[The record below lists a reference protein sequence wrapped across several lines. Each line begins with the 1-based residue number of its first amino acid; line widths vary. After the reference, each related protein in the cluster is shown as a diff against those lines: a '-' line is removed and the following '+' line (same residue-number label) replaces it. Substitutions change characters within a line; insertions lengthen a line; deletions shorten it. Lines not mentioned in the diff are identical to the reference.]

1 MASNK
6 ITKKDLNE
14 MAVRSMAEQCCFSF
28 ERMQAVGFCYGMT
41 KCFRKI
47 HGDNNEEMAAALKN
61 NLDFINTEPHMAA
74 ILQGLIV
81 SMEEAG
87 QDRTMIHSLKT
98 GLFGPLA
105 GLGDAIWWYTAM
117 PIIASICCSL
127 ATQNNVLGP
136 IFYIL
141 FWALTAIF
149 SRIWF
154 VRLGYNAGVNSIK
167 FIGDNAAYISKAAG
181 ILGVMVVGGL
191 IPSYVSFAFPETLVI
206 SSVSVQGI
214 FDSIM
219 PNILPLGFVFLLYW
233 LFKKKNVNT
242 MKLILFSMNF
252 FGVMQPACGV
262 MALEVHPLH
271 KKKGA
276 ALYMI
281 RYAERYA
288 RENGALLTM
297 LLPFNIGFYRRMGYG
312 FGGKLYEYHLPTGAL
327 PRLDGEVRAHL
338 RLLQP
343 EEFDQAMDC
352 QRRFAARNHGMVEK
366 FDEELRGARGDIQ
379 VRRMGYYDGGRLLGY
394 AAYRLE
400 SASACNY
407 TQNRL
412 SVEELVYENGTVLR
426 ALLGGLRMQE
436 DLAQTVIL
444 RTGEEDFHHLL
455 DDPQDV
461 SGNYIDYGFLQT
473 NVSAVGTMFKLTDGA
488 DFVRRTG
495 YRNFPAGTLTA
506 AFRYRDEMADR
517 EEELRI
523 GFADGRWA
531 VAEGTAD
538 VTVICRQGDLAA
550 LLMGSCG
557 LTALLRLG
565 AASADD
571 AEKAWQLAQ
580 LLYCVQKPWL
590 NADY

>member
-47 HGDNNEEMAAALKN
+47 HGDNNEEMAAAMAN

-87 QDRTMIHSLKT
+87 QNREMIHSLKT

-154 VRLGYNAGVNSIK
+154 VRLGYNAGVSSIK

-219 PNILPLGFVFLLYW
+219 PNILPLGVVFLLYW

-242 MKLILFSMNF
+242 MKLILL
-252 FGVMQPACGV
+252 VIV
-262 MALEVHPLH
+262 
-271 KKKGA
+271 
-276 ALYMI
+276 
-281 RYAERYA
+281 
-288 RENGALLTM
+288 
-297 LLPFNIGFYRRMGYG
+297 
-312 FGGKLYEYHLPTGAL
+312 
-327 PRLDGEVRAHL
+327 
-338 RLLQP
+338 
-343 EEFDQAMDC
+343 
-352 QRRFAARNHGMVEK
+352 
-366 FDEELRGARGDIQ
+366 
-379 VRRMGYYDGGRLLGY
+379 
-394 AAYRLE
+394 
-400 SASACNY
+400 
-407 TQNRL
+407 L
-412 SVEELVYENGTVLR
+412 SV
-426 ALLGGLRMQE
+426 ALSFLGIM
-436 DLAQTVIL
+436 
-444 RTGEEDFHHLL
+444 
-455 DDPQDV
+455 
-461 SGNYIDYGFLQT
+461 
-473 NVSAVGTMFKLTDGA
+473 
-488 DFVRRTG
+488 
-495 YRNFPAGTLTA
+495 
-506 AFRYRDEMADR
+506 
-517 EEELRI
+517 
-523 GFADGRWA
+523 
-531 VAEGTAD
+531 
-538 VTVICRQGDLAA
+538 
-550 LLMGSCG
+550 
-557 LTALLRLG
+557 
-565 AASADD
+565 
-571 AEKAWQLAQ
+571 
-580 LLYCVQKPWL
+580 
-590 NADY
+590 

>member
-1 MASNK
+1 MHQSSNHSKFQRMRRRLDLFRQKKEEQSVSHPLRACLPFLCATGVLMTTVVTAASCTLCYRVDAQGQSLAFFHDVATYDAAVSQAETRASK
-6 ITKKDLNE
+6 ILETQYSLNQDLSVRATLAPKDQIESLSGVTGSLMESIPELEHVYTLSVDGTMVGAAQDPSVITQALNLVKE
-14 MAVRSMAEQCCFSF
+14 RYTTPETRSLHIDSQVDIRYQYLPADTGEST
-28 ERMQAVGFCYGMT
+28 A
-41 KCFRKI
+41 
-47 HGDNNEEMAAALKN
+47 EEMAAALKN

-242 MKLILFSMNF
+242 MKLILL
-252 FGVMQPACGV
+252 VIA
-262 MALEVHPLH
+262 
-271 KKKGA
+271 
-276 ALYMI
+276 
-281 RYAERYA
+281 
-288 RENGALLTM
+288 
-297 LLPFNIGFYRRMGYG
+297 
-312 FGGKLYEYHLPTGAL
+312 
-327 PRLDGEVRAHL
+327 
-338 RLLQP
+338 
-343 EEFDQAMDC
+343 
-352 QRRFAARNHGMVEK
+352 
-366 FDEELRGARGDIQ
+366 
-379 VRRMGYYDGGRLLGY
+379 
-394 AAYRLE
+394 
-400 SASACNY
+400 
-407 TQNRL
+407 L
-412 SVEELVYENGTVLR
+412 SVVLSF
-426 ALLGGLRMQE
+426 LGIM
-436 DLAQTVIL
+436 
-444 RTGEEDFHHLL
+444 
-455 DDPQDV
+455 
-461 SGNYIDYGFLQT
+461 
-473 NVSAVGTMFKLTDGA
+473 
-488 DFVRRTG
+488 
-495 YRNFPAGTLTA
+495 
-506 AFRYRDEMADR
+506 
-517 EEELRI
+517 
-523 GFADGRWA
+523 
-531 VAEGTAD
+531 
-538 VTVICRQGDLAA
+538 
-550 LLMGSCG
+550 
-557 LTALLRLG
+557 
-565 AASADD
+565 
-571 AEKAWQLAQ
+571 
-580 LLYCVQKPWL
+580 
-590 NADY
+590 

>member
-47 HGDNNEEMAAALKN
+47 HGDNNEEMAAAMAN

-87 QDRTMIHSLKT
+87 QNREMIHSLKT
-98 GLFGPLA
+98 GLFDPLA

-154 VRLGYNAGVNSIK
+154 VRLGYNAGVSSIK

-242 MKLILFSMNF
+242 MKLILL
-252 FGVMQPACGV
+252 VIA
-262 MALEVHPLH
+262 
-271 KKKGA
+271 
-276 ALYMI
+276 
-281 RYAERYA
+281 
-288 RENGALLTM
+288 
-297 LLPFNIGFYRRMGYG
+297 
-312 FGGKLYEYHLPTGAL
+312 
-327 PRLDGEVRAHL
+327 
-338 RLLQP
+338 
-343 EEFDQAMDC
+343 
-352 QRRFAARNHGMVEK
+352 
-366 FDEELRGARGDIQ
+366 
-379 VRRMGYYDGGRLLGY
+379 
-394 AAYRLE
+394 
-400 SASACNY
+400 
-407 TQNRL
+407 L
-412 SVEELVYENGTVLR
+412 SV
-426 ALLGGLRMQE
+426 ALSFLGIM
-436 DLAQTVIL
+436 
-444 RTGEEDFHHLL
+444 
-455 DDPQDV
+455 
-461 SGNYIDYGFLQT
+461 
-473 NVSAVGTMFKLTDGA
+473 
-488 DFVRRTG
+488 
-495 YRNFPAGTLTA
+495 
-506 AFRYRDEMADR
+506 
-517 EEELRI
+517 
-523 GFADGRWA
+523 
-531 VAEGTAD
+531 
-538 VTVICRQGDLAA
+538 
-550 LLMGSCG
+550 
-557 LTALLRLG
+557 
-565 AASADD
+565 
-571 AEKAWQLAQ
+571 
-580 LLYCVQKPWL
+580 
-590 NADY
+590 

>member
-252 FGVMQPACGV
+252 FGKMQPACGL

-276 ALYMI
+276 ALFMV
-281 RYAERYA
+281 RYFEDYA
-288 RENGALLTM
+288 RRIDALLT
-297 LLPFNIGFYRRMGYG
+297 
-312 FGGKLYEYHLPTGAL
+312 
-327 PRLDGEVRAHL
+327 
-338 RLLQP
+338 
-343 EEFDQAMDC
+343 
-352 QRRFAARNHGMVEK
+352 
-366 FDEELRGARGDIQ
+366 
-379 VRRMGYYDGGRLLGY
+379 
-394 AAYRLE
+394 
-400 SASACNY
+400 
-407 TQNRL
+407 
-412 SVEELVYENGTVLR
+412 
-426 ALLGGLRMQE
+426 
-436 DLAQTVIL
+436 
-444 RTGEEDFHHLL
+444 
-455 DDPQDV
+455 
-461 SGNYIDYGFLQT
+461 
-473 NVSAVGTMFKLTDGA
+473 
-488 DFVRRTG
+488 
-495 YRNFPAGTLTA
+495 
-506 AFRYRDEMADR
+506 
-517 EEELRI
+517 
-523 GFADGRWA
+523 
-531 VAEGTAD
+531 
-538 VTVICRQGDLAA
+538 
-550 LLMGSCG
+550 
-557 LTALLRLG
+557 LLRLG
-565 AASADD
+565 VSAAVGVFFC
-571 AEKAWQLAQ
+571 WLIAQ
-580 LLYCVQKPWL
+580 VFTSRLSPRI
-590 NADY
+590 